1 MNFKEEEMP
10 SNSEFYRVYKIHQ
23 RIDVR
28 DHRFKRDLFN
38 YDAAKD
44 KEGQLRKIRCPMLGR
59 PSTSHQ
65 HHRDDTHQVEDRER
79 EEANQKPTLISTEER
94 KHAIALGG
102 ETGGERP

>member
-38 YDAAKD
+38 YDAA
-44 KEGQLRKIRCPMLGR
+44 
-59 PSTSHQ
+59 
-65 HHRDDTHQVEDRER
+65 
-79 EEANQKPTLISTEER
+79 
-94 KHAIALGG
+94 
-102 ETGGERP
+102 

>member
-38 YDAAKD
+38 YDAAQE
-44 KEGQLRKIRCPMLGR
+44 KEGQLRRIRCPMLGR
-59 PSTSHQ
+59 ASTNQ
-65 HHRDDTHQVEDRER
+65 PYRDALKDDREK
-79 EEANQKPTLISTEER
+79 EEANQSGQKPSLISTEER
-94 KHAIALGG
+94 KHAVALGG
-102 ETGGERP
+102 ENIGERP